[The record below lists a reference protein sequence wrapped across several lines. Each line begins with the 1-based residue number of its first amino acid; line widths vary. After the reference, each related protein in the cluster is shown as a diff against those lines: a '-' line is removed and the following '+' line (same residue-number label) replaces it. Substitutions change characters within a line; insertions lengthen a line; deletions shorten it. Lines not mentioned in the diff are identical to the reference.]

1 MNLTRML
8 LAEIGYR
15 KLNFLLSLIA
25 VIVAVAMFVA
35 GPVLI
40 DAYRD
45 QTDEQLLKLED
56 ETRKL
61 MAGMGFNLLIVHRDT
76 DMADF
81 WAADFAT
88 HDMPQEYIDRLAAD
102 GHLTLITHLVATLK
116 SRIDWENRKVL
127 LVGHLKETP
136 QTHRALTKFAKDQQE
151 MKQAQ
156 QKKKKP
162 MGYDIAPG
170 TVQLGFELGVGREA
184 GQSIDVLGKP
194 FKIVQILPEQGSK
207 EDIAINMHL
216 TDAQELLGKEGRINQ
231 ILALGCKCAGE
242 SLPKIRSQLALVLP
256 DTHITEDKTK
266 AVARAEQRNEVT
278 EHRNTQLGRVE
289 TLAGLITPLV
299 VITCAIWVGLLALT
313 NVRERRTEIGILR
326 ALGKSSTTIAC
337 LFLGKA
343 MLVGVVGAAAGF
355 VLGSALA
362 RWLGVTALEVA
373 PEQFTVQY
381 TLLVIA
387 LVGAPL
393 LSAIASYLP
402 TLSALMQDPAT
413 VLRDQ

>member
-1 MNLTRML
+1 ML

-25 VIVAVAMFVA
+25 VVVAVAMFVA

-45 QTDEQLLKLED
+45 QTDEQLTELD
-56 ETRKL
+56 DQTRKL
-61 MAGMGFNLLIVHRDT
+61 MLGMGFNLLIVHENN

-102 GHLTLITHLVATLK
+102 EHLTLVTHLVATLK
-116 SRIDWENRKVL
+116 SKIDWENRKVM
-127 LVGHLKETP
+127 LVGHLQETP
-136 QTHRALTKFAKDQQE
+136 QPHRVPKPQTEFAKRHQKMQ
-151 MKQAQ
+151 QAQ

-162 MGYDIAPG
+162 MGYDIKPG
-170 TVQLGFELGVGREA
+170 TVELGYNLAVGREV
-184 GQSIDVLGKP
+184 GQSIDVLGKS
-194 FKIVQILPEQGSK
+194 FEIVRILPEKGSK

-216 TDAQELLGKEGRINQ
+216 TDAQGLLNKEGRINQ
-231 ILALGCKCAGE
+231 ILALGCKCAGAR
-242 SLPKIRSQLALVLP
+242 LAKIRTELALVLP
-256 DTHITEDKTK
+256 DTHITEHASI
-266 AVARAEQRNEVT
+266 AVARAEQRDLVAAV
-278 EHRNTQLGRVE
+278 RNTQLGRVE
-289 TLAGLITPLV
+289 TLAAVITPLV
-299 VITCAIWVGLLALT
+299 VITCAVWVGLLALT

-326 ALGKSSTTIAC
+326 ALGKSSATIAG

-343 MLVGVVGAAAGF
+343 VLVGLVGAAAGF
-355 VLGSALA
+355 VLGSGLA

-373 PEQFTVQY
+373 PEQFTVRY
-381 TLLVIA
+381 TILVAA

-402 TLSALMQDPAT
+402 TLSALMQDPAV